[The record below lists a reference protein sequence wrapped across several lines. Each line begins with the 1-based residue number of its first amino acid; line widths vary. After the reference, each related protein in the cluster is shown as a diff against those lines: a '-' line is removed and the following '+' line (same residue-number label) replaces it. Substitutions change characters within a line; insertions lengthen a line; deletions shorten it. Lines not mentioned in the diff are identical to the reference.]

1 MIPCFFFK
9 TRNHGQGD
17 VKIWQDLMKKTRTN
31 CSIHINQVSTPQFGH
46 TKGMGVRQ
54 TSHPKEH
61 GKVENHPWNSE
72 ASMDR
77 WDMIG
82 RLIFQIRVSL
92 HSSWKDVLCSLH
104 LDLLFC
110 HTQRALVMNLRH
122 FFGPSTLCIHGKQM
136 WLSRSW
142 PFTAGREPPF
152 STTK

>member
-1 MIPCFFFK
+1 M
-9 TRNHGQGD
+9 
-17 VKIWQDLMKKTRTN
+17 KIWQDLMKKTRTN
-31 CSIHINQVSTPQFGH
+31 CSIHINQVSTPQFRH

-92 HSSWKDVLCSLH
+92 HSSWNERCSLLTSSWLIVLSH
-104 LDLLFC
+104 SVRTGHESANLRQFLDL
-110 HTQRALVMNLRH
+110 Q
-122 FFGPSTLCIHGKQM
+122 PSASMESKCD
-136 WLSRSW
+136 W
-142 PFTAGREPPF
+142 AGHDHSQPENHHSAPPNRRNNGI
-152 STTK
+152 